1 MGGGGFGR
9 AYASGSN
16 TQINQAA
23 LAKAAARSPKTVS
36 SVIRKQQE
44 ELVDLNATPFAS
56 TVDSPS
62 IGLQEPI
69 KVMGSRTEPDPDF
82 NVADW

>member
-23 LAKAAARSPKTVS
+23 LAKAVARAPKTVS
-36 SVIRKQQE
+36 SVLVEQQKKNCRRNS
-44 ELVDLNATPFAS
+44 L
-56 TVDSPS
+56 
-62 IGLQEPI
+62 
-69 KVMGSRTEPDPDF
+69 
-82 NVADW
+82 